1 MTNTFEYTNQFAD
14 KIGKLES
21 EQNASTES
29 SQETELNFTNVKQ
42 NKTHKV
48 LLLQKKRKRKQ
59 KKNHIKPS
67 NFKILKNLPERN
79 KQKTTE
85 TNNQKFMPISPN
97 FQSIKTKKKI
107 NDIPG
112 HSETKIEK
120 KNDKGNLLG
129 SEIDYIALKKE
140 QNKVESRE
148 HDEKNATKD
157 KAESEKYIP
166 VISSNFQSSTTK
178 KKIIPR
184 RFNEQS
190 KFDRKGTVIC
200 HFCKRLMFGP
210 FPPHTENYKQWHVDD
225 IHRELKCYHFDEDLN
240 EYLKIKREHKE
251 FFK

>member
-14 KIGKLES
+14 KIEKLEL
-21 EQNASTES
+21 ERNASTEP

-67 NFKILKNLPERN
+67 NIKILKNVPEQN
-79 KQKTTE
+79 KQKTME

-112 HSETKIEK
+112 YSEIKIEK

-129 SEIDYIALKKE
+129 SEIDRVAPKKE

-148 HDEKNATKD
+148 YDKKNATKD
-157 KAESEKYIP
+157 KAESEKYIETNSKP
-166 VISSNFQSSTTK
+166 KFK
-178 KKIIPR
+178 LKKI
-184 RFNEQS
+184 FQ
-190 KFDRKGTVIC
+190 KK
-200 HFCKRLMFGP
+200 
-210 FPPHTENYKQWHVDD
+210 
-225 IHRELKCYHFDEDLN
+225 
-240 EYLKIKREHKE
+240 
-251 FFK
+251 

>member
-120 KNDKGNLLG
+120 KMIKGIY
-129 SEIDYIALKKE
+129 SVVK
-140 QNKVESRE
+140 
-148 HDEKNATKD
+148 
-157 KAESEKYIP
+157 
-166 VISSNFQSSTTK
+166 
-178 KKIIPR
+178 
-184 RFNEQS
+184 
-190 KFDRKGTVIC
+190 
-200 HFCKRLMFGP
+200 
-210 FPPHTENYKQWHVDD
+210 
-225 IHRELKCYHFDEDLN
+225 
-240 EYLKIKREHKE
+240 
-251 FFK
+251 